1 MMSATVSTLGSA
13 LTGATEAGLERV
25 GSLLS
30 SDSSLQLVLIS
41 LGLSLALY
49 LLACL
54 LYHLVRGFYTFLLP
68 SLVGLFRKPRIKE
81 RYGAWALVTGAT
93 MGIGKEY
100 SLALAQAG
108 LNIIL
113 VSRNKQELEN
123 TANEIRDKHKVDTLT
138 VVADFT
144 EVDGVTKVVKKV
156 KSLNHEI
163 GVLVNNVG
171 MMGPGYVNITDMDK
185 KSIKEMLTVNMFAV
199 TLLCH
204 ALLPDMTGRGRGAV
218 INISSVAGLIPL
230 PYLAVY
236 TATQHYISAFT
247 QAIAQ
252 ELSGSGVVI
261 QEVDPGQVDGARTN
275 NLLPLFSSLL
285 APTSANFVASSLRTL
300 GYNDRTCGY
309 WSHSLGMTLLQS
321 MIPSC
326 LCSLIISCCSK
337 AQLRFAQKQK
347 TPPVAAPVPPPPS
360 GAEKK

>member
-1 MMSATVSTLGSA
+1 MELMSATVSTIGEA
-13 LTGATEAGLERV
+13 VTGVAEAGLQTV

-30 SDSSLQLVLIS
+30 TDSNSQLVLIS
-41 LGLSLALY
+41 LGLCLALY
-49 LLACL
+49 LLVCL
-54 LYHLVRGFYTFLLP
+54 LYHLVRGFVTFVLP
-68 SLVGLFRKPRIKE
+68 SLVGLFRKPRMKE
-81 RYGAWALVTGAT
+81 RYGAWALVTGST
-93 MGIGKEY
+93 LGIGKEY
-100 SLALAQAG
+100 ALALAQAG

-144 EVDGVTKVVKKV
+144 DTDSVSKVVKKV

-163 GVLVNNVG
+163 GVLVNNAG
-171 MMGPGYVNITDMDK
+171 MMGPGYVNITDMEK
-185 KSIKEMLTVNMFAV
+185 KSIKEMLTVNMLAV

-204 ALLPDMTGRGRGAV
+204 ALLPEMTGRGRGAI

-236 TATQHYISAFT
+236 SATQHYISAFT

-252 ELSGSGVVI
+252 ESSGSGVVI

-275 NLLPLFSSLL
+275 NLLPLLPSLL
-285 APTSANFVASSLRTL
+285 APTSATFVASSLRTL
-300 GYNDRTCGY
+300 GYNNRTCGY
-309 WSHSLGMTLLQS
+309 WSHSLGMTLLLS

-326 LCSLIISCCSK
+326 LCSLIVGCCSRV
-337 AQLRFAQKQK
+337 QLRFAQKQK
-347 TPPVAAPVPPPPS
+347 TTPTAAAPPPV